1 MKKIL
6 FLLLGIVAAVSA
18 SAQIMEV
25 YENGTLIHIYNNT
38 PANRYTVKFKA
49 PANSKTTIDGHDY
62 VEIGGKKWATMNVG
76 ATTVAGSP
84 ETAYGDYYA
93 WGETVTY
100 YTKVDFNKTPDA
112 SISWKHTEITG
123 AHIINDKFSHNFVC
137 YSGTYKGS
145 GMVEN
150 SFKEWTPAPYG
161 DDGVLNTDC
170 DVARSSW
177 GSSWRMPTKADF
189 DNLVKACCGSTSGYS
204 DPAPSTIYKGGVY
217 YILKAGTTV
226 DGVIYNVPGILFVA
240 RIDTSKRL
248 FFPAAGN
255 LQNVIRDGQGTLCSY
270 WSSSLYSTDKSKAY
284 YGHYSLKDFSMQV
297 GPINRCL
304 AFSIRPVSD

>member
-6 FLLLGIVAAVSA
+6 FLLLGIIAAVSA
-18 SAQIMEV
+18 NAQKVEV

-38 PANRYTVKFKA
+38 PATRYTVKFKA
-49 PANSKTTIDGHDY
+49 PANSETTIHGHEF

-76 ATTVAGSP
+76 ATTVSDSP
-84 ETAYGDYYA
+84 ETAYGNYYT

-100 YTKVDFNKTPDA
+100 YTKVDFTKTPDT
-112 SISWKHTEITG
+112 SISWKGTNIDG
-123 AHIINDKFSHNFVC
+123 AHINNKKYSHNFIC
-137 YSGTYKGS
+137 YSG
-145 GMVEN
+145 MDDN
-150 SFKEWTPAPYG
+150 SFKEWSSAPYG
-161 DDGVLNTDC
+161 DDCVLNTDC

-189 DNLVKACCGSTSGYS
+189 DELVKACCGSTTGYS
-204 DPAPSTIYKGGVY
+204 EPAPSTIYTGGVY

-226 DGVIYNVPGILFVA
+226 DGVTYNVPGILFVA

-255 LQNVIRDGQGTLCSY
+255 LQSTTGNGQGTLCSY
-270 WSSSLYSTDKSKAY
+270 WASSLYSADKSNAY
-284 YGHYSLKDFSMQV
+284 YAHYSLIKFSMGMLQTS
-297 GPINRCL
+297 RCKAL
-304 AFSIRPVSD
+304 SIRPVSD

>member
-18 SAQIMEV
+18 NAQVVEV

-38 PANRYTVKFKA
+38 PATRYTVKFKA
-49 PANSKTTIDGHDY
+49 PANSETTIHGHDY

-100 YTKVDFNKTPDA
+100 YTKVDFNNEDLKS
-112 SISWKHTEITG
+112 SISWKGTNIEG
-123 AHIINDKFSHNFVC
+123 AHINNNKYQHNWPC
-137 YSGTYKGS
+137 YSGT
-145 GMVEN
+145 N
-150 SFKEWTPAPYG
+150 PFKEWSTAPYG
-161 DDGVLNTDC
+161 ADGVLNEGC
-170 DVARSSW
+170 DVAHSSW

-204 DPAPSTIYKGGVY
+204 EPAPDNGTIFTGGVY
-217 YILKAGTTV
+217 YIKKKGTKV
-226 DGVIYNVPGILFVA
+226 DGVTYNVPGILFVDQ
-240 RIDTSKRL
+240 IDPSKRL

-255 LQNVIRDGQGTLCSY
+255 LQKDERNGQGTLCTY
-270 WSSSLYSTDKSKAY
+270 WFSSKFSVSSSAYCAY
-284 YGHYSLKDFSMQV
+284 YSLVYNTMGMKDNV
-297 GPINRCL
+297 RCF

>member
-6 FLLLGIVAAVSA
+6 FLLLGFIAAVSA
-18 SAQIMEV
+18 NAQIVEV

-38 PANRYTVKFKA
+38 PATKYTVKFKA
-49 PANSKTTIDGHDY
+49 PANSETTIDGHDY

-100 YTKVDFNKTPDA
+100 YTKVDFNNEDLKS
-112 SISWKHTEITG
+112 SISWKGTNIEG
-123 AHIINDKFSHNFVC
+123 AHINNNKYQHNWPC
-137 YSGTYKGS
+137 YSGT
-145 GMVEN
+145 N
-150 SFKEWTPAPYG
+150 PFKEWSTAPYG
-161 DDGVLNTDC
+161 ADGVLNEGC
-170 DVARSSW
+170 DVAHSSW

-204 DPAPSTIYKGGVY
+204 EPAPDNGTIFTGGVY
-217 YILKAGTTV
+217 YIKKKGTKV
-226 DGVIYNVPGILFVA
+226 DGVTYNVPGILFVDQ
-240 RIDTSKRL
+240 IDPSKRL

-255 LQNVIRDGQGTLCSY
+255 LQKTNVMVRVLSALIGL
-270 WSSSLYSTDKSKAY
+270 
-284 YGHYSLKDFSMQV
+284 QV
-297 GPINRCL
+297 SL
-304 AFSIRPVSD
+304 AFQVALIVRTIHWSITLWV

>member
-6 FLLLGIVAAVSA
+6 FLLLGFIAAESA
-18 SAQIMEV
+18 NAQVVEV

-38 PANRYTVKFKA
+38 PATRYTVKFKA
-49 PANSKTTIDGHDY
+49 PDNSESSIHGHDY

-100 YTKVDFNKTPDA
+100 YTKVDFNNKDLKS
-112 SISWKHTEITG
+112 SISWKGTNITG
-123 AHIINDKFSHNFVC
+123 AHINNKKNKHNWC
-137 YSGTYKGS
+137 SYSGTDD
-145 GMVEN
+145 N
-150 SFKEWTPAPYG
+150 SFKEWSPDPYG
-161 DDGVLNTDC
+161 ADGVLNEGC
-170 DVARSSW
+170 DVARSW

-204 DPAPSTIYKGGVY
+204 EPVPSTGTIYTGGVY
-217 YILKAGTTV
+217 YIKQAGTTV
-226 DGVIYNVPGILFVA
+226 DGVTYNVPGILFVA

-255 LQNVIRDGQGTLCSY
+255 LQNEERNGQGTLCTY
-270 WSSSLYSTDKSKAY
+270 WSSSLFSVSNSAYCAY
-284 YGHYSLKDFSMQV
+284 YSLVSNTMGMKD
-297 GPINRCL
+297 GARCK

>member
-6 FLLLGIVAAVSA
+6 FLLLGIIAAVSA
-18 SAQIMEV
+18 NAQIVEV

-38 PANRYTVKFKA
+38 PATKYTVKFKA
-49 PANSKTTIDGHDY
+49 PANSETTIHGHDY

-112 SISWKHTEITG
+112 SISWKRTNIEG
-123 AHIINDKFSHNFVC
+123 AHINNNKYQHNWPC
-137 YSGTYKGS
+137 YSGT
-145 GMVEN
+145 N
-150 SFKEWTPAPYG
+150 PFKEWSTAPYG
-161 DDGVLNTDC
+161 ADGVLNEGC
-170 DVARSSW
+170 DVAHSSW

-189 DNLVKACCGSTSGYS
+189 VYLVKACCGSTSGYS
-204 DPAPSTIYKGGVY
+204 EPAPDNGTIFTGGVY
-217 YILKAGTTV
+217 YIKKAPTTV
-226 DGVIYNVPGILFVA
+226 DGVTYNVPGILFVDQ
-240 RIDTSKRL
+240 IDTSKRL

-270 WSSSLYSTDKSKAY
+270 WASSLYSTDKSKAY
-284 YGHYSLKDFSMQV
+284 YGHYSLKDFSMKIQ
-297 GPINRCL
+297 PINRCL

>member
-18 SAQIMEV
+18 NAQVVEV

-38 PANRYTVKFKA
+38 PATRYTVKFKA
-49 PANSKTTIDGHDY
+49 PANSETTIHGHDY

-76 ATTVAGSP
+76 ATTVADSP
-84 ETAYGDYYA
+84 ETAYGDYYT

-100 YTKVDFNKTPDA
+100 YTKVDFTKTPDT
-112 SISWKHTEITG
+112 SISWEGTNIDG
-123 AHIINDKFSHNFVC
+123 AHINNKKYSHNFIC
-137 YSGTYKGS
+137 YSG
-145 GMVEN
+145 MDDN
-150 SFKEWTPAPYG
+150 SFKEWSSAPYG
-161 DDGVLNTDC
+161 DDGVLNTGC

-189 DNLVKACCGSTSGYS
+189 DNLVLACCGSTSGYS
-204 DPAPSTIYKGGVY
+204 IPAPGTINDGGVY

-226 DGVIYNVPGILFVA
+226 DGVTYNVPGILFVDQ
-240 RIDTSKRL
+240 IDPSKRL

-255 LQNVIRDGQGTLCSY
+255 LQTDKRDGQGSLCTY
-270 WSSSLYSTDKSKAY
+270 WSSSKFSVSSSAYCAY
-284 YGHYSLKDFSMQV
+284 YSLVKNTMGMKDNV
-297 GPINRCL
+297 RCF

>member
-6 FLLLGIVAAVSA
+6 FLLLGIIAAVSA
-18 SAQIMEV
+18 NAQIVEV

-38 PANRYTVKFKA
+38 PATKYTVKFKA
-49 PANSKTTIDGHDY
+49 PANSETTIHGHDY

-100 YTKVDFNKTPDA
+100 YTKVDFNNEDLKS
-112 SISWKHTEITG
+112 SISWKGTNIEG
-123 AHIINDKFSHNFVC
+123 AHINNNKYQHNWPC
-137 YSGTYKGS
+137 YSGT
-145 GMVEN
+145 N
-150 SFKEWTPAPYG
+150 PFKEWSTAPYG
-161 DDGVLNTDC
+161 ADGVLNEGC
-170 DVARSSW
+170 DVAHSSW

-204 DPAPSTIYKGGVY
+204 EPAPDNGTIFTGGVY
-217 YILKAGTTV
+217 YIKKAPTTV
-226 DGVIYNVPGILFVA
+226 DGVTYNVPGILFVDQ
-240 RIDTSKRL
+240 IDTSKRL

-270 WSSSLYSTDKSKAY
+270 WASSLYSTDKSKAY
-284 YGHYSLKDFSMQV
+284 YGHYSLKDFSMKIQ
-297 GPINRCL
+297 PINRCL

>member
-6 FLLLGIVAAVSA
+6 FLLLGIIAAVSA
-18 SAQIMEV
+18 NAQIVEV

-38 PANRYTVKFKA
+38 PATKYTVKFKA
-49 PANSKTTIDGHDY
+49 PANSETTIDGHDY

-76 ATTVAGSP
+76 ATTVADSP

-100 YTKVDFNKTPDA
+100 YTKVDFNNEDLKS
-112 SISWKHTEITG
+112 SISWKGTNIEG
-123 AHIINDKFSHNFVC
+123 AHINNNKYQHNWPC
-137 YSGTYKGS
+137 YSGT
-145 GMVEN
+145 N
-150 SFKEWTPAPYG
+150 PFKEWSTAPYG
-161 DDGVLNTDC
+161 ADGVLNEGC
-170 DVARSSW
+170 DVAHSSW

-189 DNLVKACCGSTSGYS
+189 DNLVLACCGSTSGYS
-204 DPAPSTIYKGGVY
+204 IPAPSTIITGGVY
-217 YILKAGTTV
+217 YIQKAGTKV
-226 DGVIYNVPGILFVA
+226 DGVTYNVPGILFVDQ
-240 RIDTSKRL
+240 IDTSKRL

-270 WSSSLYSTDKSKAY
+270 WASSLYSTDKSKAY
-284 YGHYSLKDFSMQV
+284 YGHYSLKDFSMKIQ
-297 GPINRCL
+297 PINRCL

>member
-6 FLLLGIVAAVSA
+6 FLLLGFIAAVSA
-18 SAQIMEV
+18 NAQIVEV
-25 YENGTLIHIYNNT
+25 YENGTLIHRYNNT
-38 PANRYTVKFKA
+38 PAAKYTVKFKA
-49 PANSKTTIDGHDY
+49 PTNSETTIDGHDY

-93 WGETVTY
+93 WGEKVTY
-100 YTKVDFNKTPDA
+100 YTKVDFTKTSGT
-112 SISWKHTEITG
+112 SISWKGTNITG
-123 AHIINDKFSHNFVC
+123 AHINNNKFSHNWTC
-137 YSGTYKGS
+137 YSGT
-145 GMVEN
+145 N
-150 SFKEWTPAPYG
+150 SFKEWSAAPYG
-161 DDGVLNTDC
+161 TDGVLNEGW
-170 DVARSSW
+170 DVAHSSW

-204 DPAPSTIYKGGVY
+204 EPAPDNGTIYTGGVY
-217 YILKAGTTV
+217 YIKEAGTTV
-226 DGVIYNVPGILFVA
+226 DGVTYKVPGILFVA

-255 LQNVIRDGQGTLCSY
+255 LQTGKRDGQGSLCTY
-270 WSSSLYSTDKSKAY
+270 WSSSKFSVSSSAYCAY
-284 YGHYSLKDFSMQV
+284 YSLVKNTMGMKDNV
-297 GPINRCL
+297 RCF

>member
-6 FLLLGIVAAVSA
+6 FLLLGIIAAVSA
-18 SAQIMEV
+18 NAQVVEV
-25 YENGTLIHIYNNT
+25 YENGTLVHIYNNT
-38 PANRYTVKFKA
+38 PATKYTVKFKA
-49 PANSKTTIDGHDY
+49 PANSETTIHGHDY

-100 YTKVDFNKTPDA
+100 YTKVDFNNEDLKS
-112 SISWKHTEITG
+112 SISWKGTNIEG
-123 AHIINDKFSHNFVC
+123 AHINNNKYQHNWPC
-137 YSGTYKGS
+137 YSGT
-145 GMVEN
+145 N
-150 SFKEWTPAPYG
+150 PFKEWSTAPYG
-161 DDGVLNTDC
+161 ADGVLNEGC
-170 DVARSSW
+170 DVAHSSW

-204 DPAPSTIYKGGVY
+204 EPAPDNGTIFTGGVY
-217 YILKAGTTV
+217 YIKKAPTTV
-226 DGVIYNVPGILFVA
+226 DGVTYNVPGILFVDQ
-240 RIDTSKRL
+240 IDPSKRL

-270 WSSSLYSTDKSKAY
+270 WASSLYSTDKSKAY
-284 YGHYSLKDFSMQV
+284 YGHYSLKDFSMKIQ
-297 GPINRCL
+297 PINRCL

>member
-6 FLLLGIVAAVSA
+6 FLLLGIIAAVSA
-18 SAQIMEV
+18 NAQIVEV

-38 PANRYTVKFKA
+38 PATKYTVKFKA
-49 PANSKTTIDGHDY
+49 PANSETTIDGHDY

-76 ATTVAGSP
+76 ATTVADSP

-100 YTKVDFNKTPDA
+100 YTKVDFNNEDLKS
-112 SISWKHTEITG
+112 SISWKGTNIEG
-123 AHIINDKFSHNFVC
+123 AHINNNKYQHNWPC
-137 YSGTYKGS
+137 YSGT
-145 GMVEN
+145 N
-150 SFKEWTPAPYG
+150 PFKEWSTAPYG
-161 DDGVLNTDC
+161 ADGVLNEGC
-170 DVARSSW
+170 DVAHSSW

-204 DPAPSTIYKGGVY
+204 EPAPDNGTIFTGGVY
-217 YILKAGTTV
+217 YIKKAPTTV
-226 DGVIYNVPGILFVA
+226 DGVTYNVPGILFVDQ
-240 RIDTSKRL
+240 IDPSKRL

-284 YGHYSLKDFSMQV
+284 YGHYSLKDFSMKIQ
-297 GPINRCL
+297 PINRCL

>member
-6 FLLLGIVAAVSA
+6 FLLLGIIAAVNA

-38 PANRYTVKFKA
+38 PATRYTVKFKA
-49 PANSKTTIDGHDY
+49 PDNSETTIDGHEF

-84 ETAYGDYYA
+84 ETAYGNYYA

-100 YTKVDFNKTPDA
+100 YTKVDFNNEDLKS
-112 SISWKHTEITG
+112 SISWKGTNIEG
-123 AHIINDKFSHNFVC
+123 AHINNNKYQHNWPC
-137 YSGTYKGS
+137 YSGT
-145 GMVEN
+145 N
-150 SFKEWTPAPYG
+150 PFKEWSTAPYG
-161 DDGVLNTDC
+161 ADGVLNEGC
-170 DVARSSW
+170 DVAHSSW

-204 DPAPSTIYKGGVY
+204 EPAPDNGTIFTGGVY
-217 YILKAGTTV
+217 YIKKKGTKV
-226 DGVIYNVPGILFVA
+226 DGVTYNVPGILFVDQ
-240 RIDTSKRL
+240 IDTSKRL

-255 LQNVIRDGQGTLCSY
+255 LQKDERNGQGTLCTY
-270 WSSSLYSTDKSKAY
+270 WSSSLFSVSSSAYCAY
-284 YGHYSLKDFSMQV
+284 YSLVKNTMGMQDIV
-297 GPINRCL
+297 RCF

>member
-18 SAQIMEV
+18 NAQIVEV
-25 YENGTLIHIYNNT
+25 YENGTLIHRYNNT
-38 PANRYTVKFKA
+38 PATRYTVKFKA
-49 PANSKTTIDGHDY
+49 PDNSESSIHGHDY

-76 ATTVAGSP
+76 ATTVSDSP
-84 ETAYGDYYA
+84 ETAYGDYYT

-100 YTKVDFNKTPDA
+100 YTKVDFTKTSGT
-112 SISWKHTEITG
+112 SISWKGTNITG
-123 AHIINDKFSHNFVC
+123 AHINNNKYSHNFIC
-137 YSGTYKGS
+137 YSG
-145 GMVEN
+145 MDDN
-150 SFKEWTPAPYG
+150 SFKEWSSAPYG
-161 DDGVLNTDC
+161 DDGVLDTGC

-189 DNLVKACCGSTSGYS
+189 DELVKACCGSTTGYS
-204 DPAPSTIYKGGVY
+204 EPAPSTIYTGGVY
-217 YILKAGTTV
+217 YIKKAGTTV
-226 DGVIYNVPGILFVA
+226 DGVTYNVPGILFVA

-270 WSSSLYSTDKSKAY
+270 WASSLYSADKSKAY
-284 YGHYSLKDFSMQV
+284 YGHYSLKDFSMKVQ
-297 GPINRCL
+297 PMNRCL

>member
-6 FLLLGIVAAVSA
+6 FLLLGIIAAVNA
-18 SAQIMEV
+18 NAQVVEV

-38 PANRYTVKFKA
+38 PATRYTVKFKA
-49 PANSKTTIDGHDY
+49 PANSETTIHGHDY

-84 ETAYGDYYA
+84 ETAYGDYYV

-100 YTKVDFNKTPDA
+100 YTKVDFNNEDLKS
-112 SISWKHTEITG
+112 SISWKGTNIEG
-123 AHIINDKFSHNFVC
+123 AHINNNKYQHNWPC
-137 YSGTYKGS
+137 YSGT
-145 GMVEN
+145 N
-150 SFKEWTPAPYG
+150 PFKEWSTAPYG
-161 DDGVLNTDC
+161 ADGVLNEGC
-170 DVARSSW
+170 DVAHSSW

-204 DPAPSTIYKGGVY
+204 EPAPDNGTIFTGGVY
-217 YILKAGTTV
+217 YIKKKGTKV
-226 DGVIYNVPGILFVA
+226 DGVTYNVPGILFVDQ
-240 RIDTSKRL
+240 IDTSKRL

-255 LQNVIRDGQGTLCSY
+255 LQKDERNGQGTLCTY
-270 WSSSLYSTDKSKAY
+270 WSSSLFSVSSSAYCAY
-284 YGHYSLKDFSMQV
+284 YSLVKNTMGMQDIV
-297 GPINRCL
+297 RCF

>member
-18 SAQIMEV
+18 KAQVVEV

-38 PANRYTVKFKA
+38 PATKYTVKFKA
-49 PANSKTTIDGHDY
+49 PDDSETSIGDHDY

-100 YTKVDFNKTPDA
+100 YTKVDFNNEDLKS
-112 SISWKHTEITG
+112 SISWKGTNIEG
-123 AHIINDKFSHNFVC
+123 AHINNNKYQHNWPC
-137 YSGTYKGS
+137 YSGT
-145 GMVEN
+145 N
-150 SFKEWTPAPYG
+150 PFKEWSTAPYG
-161 DDGVLNTDC
+161 ADGVLNEGC
-170 DVARSSW
+170 DVAHSSW

-204 DPAPSTIYKGGVY
+204 EPAPDNGTIFTGGVY
-217 YILKAGTTV
+217 YIKKKGTKV
-226 DGVIYNVPGILFVA
+226 DGVTYNVPGILFVDQ
-240 RIDTSKRL
+240 IDTSKRL

-255 LQNVIRDGQGTLCSY
+255 LQKDERNGQGTLCTY
-270 WSSSLYSTDKSKAY
+270 WSSSLFSVSSSAYCAY
-284 YGHYSLKDFSMQV
+284 YSLVKNTMGMQDIV
-297 GPINRCL
+297 RCF

>member
-18 SAQIMEV
+18 KAQVVEV

-38 PANRYTVKFKA
+38 PATKYTVKFKA
-49 PANSKTTIDGHDY
+49 PDDSETSIGDHDY

-100 YTKVDFNKTPDA
+100 YTKVDFNNEDLKS
-112 SISWKHTEITG
+112 SISWKGTNIEG
-123 AHIINDKFSHNFVC
+123 AHINNNKYQHNWPC
-137 YSGTYKGS
+137 YSGT
-145 GMVEN
+145 N
-150 SFKEWTPAPYG
+150 PFKEWSTAPYG
-161 DDGVLNTDC
+161 ADGVLNEGC
-170 DVARSSW
+170 DVAHSSW

-204 DPAPSTIYKGGVY
+204 EPVPDNGTIFTGGVY
-217 YILKAGTTV
+217 YIKKKGTKV
-226 DGVIYNVPGILFVA
+226 DGVTYNVPGILFVDQ
-240 RIDTSKRL
+240 IDTSKRL

-255 LQNVIRDGQGTLCSY
+255 LQKDERNGQGTLCTY
-270 WSSSLYSTDKSKAY
+270 WSSSLFSVSSSAYCAY
-284 YGHYSLKDFSMQV
+284 YSLVKNTMGMQDIV
-297 GPINRCL
+297 RCF

>member
-6 FLLLGIVAAVSA
+6 FLLLGIIAAVNA

-25 YENGTLIHIYNNT
+25 YENGTLIHRYNNT
-38 PANRYTVKFKA
+38 AADKYTVKFKA
-49 PANSKTTIDGHDY
+49 PDNSETTIGKHDY

-76 ATTVAGSP
+76 ASTVSDSP

-100 YTKVDFNKTPDA
+100 YTKVDFTKTSGT
-112 SISWKHTEITG
+112 SISWKGTNITG
-123 AHIINDKFSHNFVC
+123 AHINNNKYSHNWPC
-137 YSGTYKGS
+137 YSGTGS
-145 GMVEN
+145 NEG
-150 SFKEWTPAPYG
+150 FKEWDTAPYG
-161 DDGVLNTDC
+161 GDGVLNENC
-170 DVARSSW
+170 DVVRSSW

-189 DNLVKACCGSTSGYS
+189 DDLVKACCGSTSGYS
-204 DPAPSTIYKGGVY
+204 EPAPSTIYTGGVY
-217 YILKAGTTV
+217 YIKQAGTTV
-226 DGVIYNVPGILFVA
+226 DGVTYNVPGILFVA

-255 LQNVIRDGQGTLCSY
+255 LQNTTGNGQGTLCTY
-270 WSSSLYSTDKSKAY
+270 WSSSLFSASGSAYCAY
-284 YGHYSLKDFSMQV
+284 YSLVYNTMGMKDDS
-297 GPINRCL
+297 RCK

>member
-6 FLLLGIVAAVSA
+6 FLLLGIIAAVSA
-18 SAQIMEV
+18 NAQIVEV

-38 PANRYTVKFKA
+38 PTTKYTVKFKA
-49 PANSKTTIDGHDY
+49 PTNSETTIDGHDY

-84 ETAYGDYYA
+84 ETAYGDYYT

-100 YTKVDFNKTPDA
+100 YKSIDFNKDPKP
-112 SISWKHTEITG
+112 SISWKHTDDIKG
-123 AHIINDKFSHNFVC
+123 AHIINDKYSHNWPC
-137 YSGTYKGS
+137 YSGT
-145 GMVEN
+145 N
-150 SFKEWTPAPYG
+150 SFKEWSTAPYG
-161 DDGVLNTDC
+161 TDGVLNEGC
-170 DVARSSW
+170 DVAHSSW

-189 DNLVKACCGSTSGYS
+189 DNLVKACCGSISGYS
-204 DPAPSTIYKGGVY
+204 EPVPSTGTIYTGGVY
-217 YILKAGTTV
+217 YIKEAGTTV
-226 DGVIYNVPGILFVA
+226 DGVTYNVPGILFVA

-255 LQNVIRDGQGTLCSY
+255 LQTDKRDGQGSLCTY
-270 WSSSLYSTDKSKAY
+270 WSSSKFSVSSSAYSAY
-284 YGHYSLKDFSMQV
+284 YSLVKNTMGMKDDS
-297 GPINRCL
+297 RCK